1 MPSRMLGILE
11 HYCACSTNLFE
22 KCIRTFFPWSDTCS
36 SFASF
41 HSVLIASWCICT
53 RIVSFKWKSEFLDL
67 KFLEVCQNPVI
78 SFSCIPGIVV
88 LLWNIVLFVLV
99 VLITCLNFFTSN
111 FPWLGVFLCLPRS
124 TILDRVVTVEYA
136 FRDDDN
142 ERDDRYSSPKRGG
155 HDRRRA
161 SPYMRSPSP
170 RYRRDYSPNYDR
182 RGRYPGYDRR
192 DGVVYDRRSPVYD
205 RYDRGRSP
213 AYDRYDRRSP
223 GYDQY

>member
-22 KCIRTFFPWSDTCS
+22 KCMRTFFPWSDTCS

-53 RIVSFKWKSEFLDL
+53 RIVSFKWKLEFLDL

-155 HDRRRA
+155 HDRR
-161 SPYMRSPSP
+161 PSP
-170 RYRRDYSPNYDR
+170 RCRRDCSPNYDR
-182 RGRYPGYDRR
+182 RGRYDRR
-192 DGVVYDRRSPVYD
+192 DGAVYDRRSPVYD
-205 RYDRGRSP
+205 HYDRGRSP
-213 AYDRYDRRSP
+213 AFKFCILAVQLICRSSILVLTNR
-223 GYDQY
+223 

>member
-1 MPSRMLGILE
+1 MEIINTLHLLMPSRMLGILE

-88 LLWNIVLFVLV
+88 LLWNIMLFILV

-111 FPWLGVFLCLPRS
+111 FPLIGCIPLFPTQHNIWQGGDSRIRLPGWWQW
-124 TILDRVVTVEYA
+124 
-136 FRDDDN
+136 
-142 ERDDRYSSPKRGG
+142 KRWQIWWQPQAAWS
-155 HDRRRA
+155 RQA
-161 SPYMRSPSP
+161 SR
-170 RYRRDYSPNYDR
+170 
-182 RGRYPGYDRR
+182 
-192 DGVVYDRRSPVYD
+192 
-205 RYDRGRSP
+205 
-213 AYDRYDRRSP
+213 
-223 GYDQY
+223 